1 MMDELD
7 GNGAAGLLREIF
19 GMEMTVAVA
28 TCASC
33 GTVAPIGESGLY
45 TGGPGTVIRC
55 RSCDGVLVVI
65 TQVRGMHCVD
75 LMGIRALD
83 MPPGNMA
90 AGRA

>member
-1 MMDELD
+1 MDELD
-7 GNGAAGLLREIF
+7 GNEAAGLLQEVF
-19 GMEMTVAVA
+19 GREMTVAAA

-33 GTVAPIGESGLY
+33 GTVAPIGEGRLY

-55 RSCDGVLVVI
+55 RTCVAVLVVI
-65 TQVRGMHCVD
+65 TQVRGRYCVD

-90 AGRA
+90 PGGA